1 MLGSDNC
8 DPFLE
13 EQKRLLGSAIPSG
26 QRYCR
31 VQRSDLCL
39 ASMLHLAEEREDELM
54 KKSRKSSILVCNSCC
69 KLL

>member
-26 QRYCR
+26 QGT
-31 VQRSDLCL
+31 
-39 ASMLHLAEEREDELM
+39 AEYKGLICAWHPRFIWL
-54 KKSRKSSILVCNSCC
+54 RKAKMSL
-69 KLL
+69 